1 MYVKKFFFGI
11 PQLYLNRINY
21 SGYYSDN
28 MIEKFDIKQGNIL
41 FIEDLDKDKFYREF
55 KKNVKKTRI

>member
-1 MYVKKFFFGI
+1 MLKIFFGI